1 MESKQVAQVNIK
13 KRLKQMGVLFA
24 FILLAILVSYA
35 APAQS
40 RYSRHK
46 TQYFKARYRAQI
58 QRTENACHLLK
69 KKRAEQH
76 NIRVVAH
83 KSRKVKFPPMAEVDP
98 PGFVRAEPPTQPQ
111 VVLASN
117 EPVTE
122 SLPNFD
128 EQEDAVLIEN
138 HLPTPSS
145 EKHAEIRKHVEE
157 HLKTKKDGEPIALS
171 PLYFDFDKADVSIE
185 EMEPF
190 LLAVE
195 YALQG
200 RMVLIEGH
208 TDPKG
213 SSAYNLQLSM
223 KRVQKIRNIMHQM
236 GVPDERISVL
246 GYGEEVASANAK
258 SATDI
263 NAHRRVDIRVF

>member
-1 MESKQVAQVNIK
+1 MAQVNVK
-13 KRLKQMGVLFA
+13 KRLKQAGLLFA
-24 FILLAILVSYA
+24 FILLAILISYA
-35 APAQS
+35 APAQH

-46 TQYFKARYRAQI
+46 TQYFRAKYRTQI
-58 QRTENACHLLK
+58 QRTENACDLLR

-76 NIRVVAH
+76 NIKVVTDRA
-83 KSRKVKFPPMAEVDP
+83 RKVKFPPMAEVDP
-98 PGFVRAEPPTQPQ
+98 PGFVRRETPDPSNVVVALSETMSEPIALPVFDQKEDE
-111 VVLASN
+111 VL
-117 EPVTE
+117 V
-122 SLPNFD
+122 
-128 EQEDAVLIEN
+128 QN
-138 HLPTPSS
+138 HLPVPSS
-145 EKHAEIRKHVEE
+145 EKHAEIRKQVEE
-157 HLKTKKDGEPIALS
+157 HLKKKKDVEPIALT

-223 KRVQKIRNIMHQM
+223 KRVQKIRSIMHQM
-236 GVPDERISVL
+236 GVPDDRISVL
-246 GYGEEVASANAK
+246 GYGEEVASSSAK
-258 SATDI
+258 AVADI
-263 NAHRRVDIRVF
+263 NAHRRVDLRVF

>member
-1 MESKQVAQVNIK
+1 MAQVNVK
-13 KRLKQMGVLFA
+13 KRLVQAGILFV
-24 FILLAILVSYA
+24 FILLAMLISSA
-35 APAQS
+35 AQAQS
-40 RYSRHK
+40 RYSRQK
-46 TQYFKARYRAQI
+46 TQYFKARYRTQI
-58 QRTENACHLLK
+58 YRTENACDLLR

-76 NIRVVAH
+76 NAKVVTH

-98 PGFVRAEPPTQPQ
+98 PGFVRQHVPTQTN
-111 VVLASN
+111 VVVASTDPTP
-117 EPVTE
+117 EPAA
-122 SLPNFD
+122 LPVYDKKED
-128 EQEDAVLIEN
+128 EVLLQN
-138 HLPTPSS
+138 HLPVPSS
-145 EKHAEIRKHVEE
+145 AKHAEIRKQVED
-157 HLKTKKDGEPIALS
+157 HLKQKKDGEPIALS

-213 SSAYNLQLSM
+213 SATYNLQLSM
-223 KRVQKIRNIMHQM
+223 KRVQKIRSIMQQM
-236 GVPDERISVL
+236 GVPDDRISVL
-246 GYGEEVASANAK
+246 GYGEEVASSSAK
-258 SATDI
+258 AASDV